1 MRKQVGS
8 LQFAVG
14 SRWSAEKA
22 GQRRVCLSLLTA
34 NCELPIRS
42 RGFTLLEL
50 IITLTILTILTL
62 GVSPLVKLSVQRQK
76 EQRLR
81 EALREIRM
89 AIQEF
94 HRDTY
99 GACPGGAQGGIN
111 SSGIGT
117 GGGGIPGQQQQQQ
130 QGGAASLADPRSRVI
145 ITDCKIFT
153 VDNPDRYPPD
163 LETLVNGVNIVPRGG
178 QGNIGGGA
186 GLSGTSKTA
195 TEANSELS
203 TKKKVYLRQIPVDP
217 MTGEA
222 EWEFRSSYDAPDA
235 SSWGKENIFDVRSK
249 AQGTALNG
257 EKYSD
262 W

>member
-1 MRKQVGS
+1 MRKIVGS
-8 LQFAVG
+8 WQFAVG
-14 SRWSAEKA
+14 SQWSAEKA
-22 GQRRVCLSLLTA
+22 GQGSLCLSLRTA
-34 NCELPIRS
+34 NCQLPTRS

-81 EALREIRM
+81 EALREMRM

-99 GACPGGAQGGIN
+99 GACPGGASATGNNN
-111 SSGIGT
+111 SVGPISPN
-117 GGGGIPGQQQQQQ
+117 PGNPNSA
-130 QGGAASLADPRSRVI
+130 GAGSLADPRSRVI

-186 GLSGTSKTA
+186 GLSGSSKTA
-195 TEANSELS
+195 TEVNSELS

-235 SSWGKENIFDVRSK
+235 SSWGKENVFDVRSK